1 MKQVVA
7 ANLFRG
13 REAVGGRLHFEE
25 QQMVFKSHAFNIQT
39 GDTTIVYTDIAQVHP
54 RNTMGLVPNG
64 ISVIVKNGVE
74 YRFVVWNRKEIMAF
88 LKEKAGIQ

>member
-13 REAVGGRLHFEE
+13 KEAVGGHLHFED

-39 GDTTIVYTDIAQVHP
+39 GTTIIPYSDVQPVSNLGFIP
-54 RNTMGLVPNG
+54 NCMLV
-64 ISVIVKNGVE
+64 STKNGLQ
-74 YRFVVWNRKEIMAF
+74 YKFVVWKRKELMAF
-88 LKEKAGIQ
+88 IKEKAGLR

>member
-13 REAVGGRLHFEE
+13 KEAVGGHLHFED

-39 GDTTIVYTDIAQVHP
+39 GTTIIP
-54 RNTMGLVPNG
+54 
-64 ISVIVKNGVE
+64 
-74 YRFVVWNRKEIMAF
+74 
-88 LKEKAGIQ
+88 